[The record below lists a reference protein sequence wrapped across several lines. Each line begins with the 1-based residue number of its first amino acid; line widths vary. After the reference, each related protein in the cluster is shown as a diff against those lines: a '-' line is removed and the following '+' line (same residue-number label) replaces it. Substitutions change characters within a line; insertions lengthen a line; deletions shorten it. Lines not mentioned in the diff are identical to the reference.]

1 MSLEFR
7 NRIPFVEL
15 LGLEL
20 LRFEGGEAELA
31 LSPRDEHMNGLK
43 MAHGGVIMT
52 LLDVAMA
59 HAARSPRG
67 TVRPQADEIRRPPPK
82 GDEQSGKAT
91 FAHETLPARGVLT
104 VEMKTSFMRP
114 GIGRLTARGKVLTQT
129 QTLSF
134 CEASLFDPA
143 NKLVAHATG
152 TFKLLR
158 AVPAGSRAATPI
170 DGSD

>member
-7 NRIPFVEL
+7 IRIPFVEA

-20 LRFEGGEAELA
+20 LRFENGEAELA
-31 LSPRDEHMNGLK
+31 LTPRDEHMNGLK
-43 MAHGGVIMT
+43 MAHGGVVMT

-67 TVRPQADEIRRPPPK
+67 GV
-82 GDEQSGKAT
+82 SV
-91 FAHETLPARGVLT
+91 PARGVVT

-114 GIGRLTARGKVLTQT
+114 GMGRLVAHGKVLTQT

-134 CEASLFDPA
+134 CEASLFNADH
-143 NKLVAHATG
+143 KLVAHATG

-158 AVPAGSRAATPI
+158 AVTAGGRTTVPI

>member
-7 NRIPFVEL
+7 TRIPFVEA

-20 LRFEGGEAELA
+20 LRFENGEAELA
-31 LSPRDEHMNGLK
+31 LSPREEHMNGLK
-43 MAHGGVIMT
+43 MAHGGVVMT

-59 HAARSPRG
+59 HAARSPRDG
-67 TVRPQADEIRRPPPK
+67 LMTQ
-82 GDEQSGKAT
+82 
-91 FAHETLPARGVLT
+91 ARGVVT

-114 GIGRLTARGKVLTQT
+114 GIGRLHAHGKVLTQT

-134 CEASLFDPA
+134 CEASLFDTDK
-143 NKLVAHATG
+143 KLVAHATG

-158 AVPAGSRAATPI
+158 AVPAGSRPAAPI